1 MTANIV
7 CVSVIEDMFGIL
19 LTELAVLTIIQVL
32 LPVQALAVLLAVLPA
47 QVLAALLAVQVHHL
61 HQVLEVIQITIS
73 PVLQDFLTHVIMDI
87 QTQHMRCAP
96 ADLKD

>member
-19 LTELAVLTIIQVL
+19 LTELAVLTLIQVL

-47 QVLAALLAVQVHHL
+47 EAEVLPVIKKKEQLKSPYQLLVVNGPKGLSH
-61 HQVLEVIQITIS
+61 III
-73 PVLQDFLTHVIMDI
+73 
-87 QTQHMRCAP
+87 R
-96 ADLKD
+96 